1 VLITDPNGTALSK
14 ITVSTI
20 LRYYFMKAK
29 TSLFLSVLV
38 SSILILPVAE
48 AHTFGAEGAG
58 LSAGLAHPFM
68 GLDHLLAMIA
78 VGIWAWQLGGR
89 AVWFVPVTFVSMM
102 CIAAIFGLSGFSLP
116 LVEPAIACSL
126 LILGLL
132 IAGSVRLPLIASMCL
147 VGLFAVFHGYAHGL
161 ELPQAASPVY
171 YGIGFILATATLH
184 GLGIGFAHSSRQHNI
199 IQHIAGCSLI
209 VASSLLLAAA

>member
-1 VLITDPNGTALSK
+1 
-14 ITVSTI
+14 
-20 LRYYFMKAK
+20 MKAK

-58 LSAGLAHPFM
+58 LVAGLAHPLM

-78 VGIWAWQLGGR
+78 IGIWAWQLGGR
-89 AVWFVPVTFVSMM
+89 AIWFVPVTCVSILS
-102 CIAAIFGLSGFSLP
+102 IAATFGLSGFSLP

-132 IAGSVRLPLIASMCL
+132 IAGSVRLPLIASVCL

-171 YGIGFILATATLH
+171 YGIGFIMTTALLH
-184 GLGIGFAHSSRQHNI
+184 GLGICFAHSSLQYNI
-199 IQHIAGCSLI
+199 IQRIMGCSLI
-209 VASSLLLAAA
+209 VASGLLLAAA

>member
-1 VLITDPNGTALSK
+1 
-14 ITVSTI
+14 
-20 LRYYFMKAK
+20 MKTK
-29 TSLFLSVLV
+29 TSIFLSVLV

-48 AHTFGAEGAG
+48 AHTFGAEGPSLA
-58 LSAGLAHPFM
+58 AGLAHPFM

-102 CIAAIFGLSGFSLP
+102 SIAATFGLSEFSLP

-132 IAGSVRLPLIASMCL
+132 VAGAVRLPLITSVCV
-147 VGLFAVFHGYAHGL
+147 VGFFAVFHGYAHGL
-161 ELPQAASPVY
+161 ELPQTASPAL
-171 YGIGFILATATLH
+171 YGIGFILATALLH
-184 GLGIGFAHSSRQHNI
+184 GLGVGFAHSSRQYKI
-199 IQHIAGCSLI
+199 IQRLAGCSLI
-209 VASSLLLAAA
+209 VTSGLLLAAI

>member
-1 VLITDPNGTALSK
+1 
-14 ITVSTI
+14 
-20 LRYYFMKAK
+20 MKTK

-58 LSAGLAHPFM
+58 LAAGFVHPFM

-89 AVWFVPVTFVSMM
+89 AVWFVPITFVSMM
-102 CIAAIFGLSGFSLP
+102 PIAATFGLSRFSLP
-116 LVEPAIACSL
+116 IIEPAIACSL

-132 IAGSVRLPLIASMCL
+132 ILGAVRLPLIISVCL

-161 ELPQAASPVY
+161 ELPQTASPALY
-171 YGIGFILATATLH
+171 SIGFILATALLH
-184 GLGIGFAHSSRQHNI
+184 GLGIGFAHSSRQYKI
-199 IQHIAGCSLI
+199 IQRLTGCSLI
-209 VASSLLLAAA
+209 VASGLLLAAT